1 MTEVQE
7 EILNRLC
14 PEYEDLKSQLEQ
26 YSDFELNM
34 IINNLPDNV
43 DELQNA
49 ICSELQWAIIGD
61 LCGPIINDWDNF
73 FYENE
78 GTIMDYCC
86 DGLFISYNDSNRSYE
101 IRKEIIIDLC
111 SDLVSEAEGDYIIN
125 EEVDFSE
132 IIADLNRYYPVK
144 FCEI

>member
-34 IINNLPDNV
+34 IINNLPDDV
-43 DELQNA
+43 YELQNA
-49 ICSELQWAIIGD
+49 ICSELQWTIIGD

-73 FYENE
+73 FFENE
-78 GTIMDYCC
+78 GMIMDYCC
-86 DGLFISYNDSNRSYE
+86 DGLFISYNGSNRSYE
-101 IRKEIIIDLC
+101 ICKETIMDLC
-111 SDLVSEAEGDYIIN
+111 SDLVSEAEGDYVIN

-144 FCEI
+144 FCKI